1 MQRNEPVYSCHTLI
15 MPIGTR
21 MHIDPDLTDAFN
33 ALIKGEKWWVSLP
46 KDLYEF
52 RDEFQCDLSCSDQ
65 AENFYMESGVW
76 FKHIMPQIR

>member
-1 MQRNEPVYSCHTLI
+1 

-52 RDEFQCDLSCSDQ
+52 RDKFDCDLSCSDP
-65 AENFYMESGVW
+65 AKNFYMESGVW
-76 FKHIMPQIR
+76 FKHILPQIRYL